1 MVSVADEP
9 AKTEIVSSVAEEVSI
24 TMETESYVAEV
35 ASIFKEALQDEF
47 CPDDYNEYII
57 DRVRVTTGQAFVT
70 ETEIERTLKVK
81 VKSFDIQ
88 MESIESIER
97 DTEKNLM
104 PSLKSNLLRK

>member
-1 MVSVADEP
+1 M
-9 AKTEIVSSVAEEVSI
+9 SSVAEEASI
-24 TMETESYVAEV
+24 TIENAEV

-47 CPDDYNEYII
+47 CPGDDYNEYII

-88 MESIESIER
+88 MESIESIARDKERLR
-97 DTEKNLM
+97 DTIQGQRIYI
-104 PSLKSNLLRK
+104 P